1 MRIAVFINSSTPE
14 GGGSYTFE
22 SQLID
27 TLLEL
32 CSESRHTFIFYL
44 PDRTRS
50 NYVLDNSLKIV
61 SLNLTLREKISYQL
75 CLVIEALIDKIRH
88 LRSPFVIKNW
98 REQHIINL
106 LKSERIDLTLSLTP
120 SCPTLEYPYIT
131 TVWDLQHKLQ
141 SYFPEVSANGE
152 WEMREKYHLKMLNR
166 AALIITGTETG
177 KAEIER
183 FYQIPAERIKVI
195 PMFAPQLKSNLDRL
209 VGVGVGDSLPLGTA
223 SRSRSVSER
232 REASLLRQT
241 LLFETLRERERNEN
255 RDIIAKYQLPDR
267 YLFYPAQFW
276 SHKNHIGLLL
286 AIKCLQEKYNLE
298 ASLVLVGA
306 DKGNESY
313 VRRMVKELQLS
324 ERVYFLGFVPQQEMA
339 ALYRNAF
346 AMTFMT
352 FFGPD
357 NLPPLEAMAL
367 GCPTIASNVSGAK
380 EQLGDAA
387 LLVDPQQPEEIAAA
401 IYSLFKDDA
410 LRQRTIELGLIRAA
424 RWNAKDYIRE
434 IFTTLD
440 NFEPIRRCWK

>member
-1 MRIAVFINSSTPE
+1 V
-14 GGGSYTFE
+14 
-22 SQLID
+22 
-27 TLLEL
+27 
-32 CSESRHTFIFYL
+32 
-44 PDRTRS
+44 
-50 NYVLDNSLKIV
+50 SLKV
-61 SLNLTLREKISYQL
+61 SLREKISYQL
-75 CLVIEALIDKIRH
+75 LLIVKALFKKIRH
-88 LRSPFVIKNW
+88 FRSPFVIKHW
-98 REQHIINL
+98 HEQHIISL
-106 LKSERIDLTLSLTP
+106 LKLNRIDLILSLTP

-152 WEMREKYHLKMLNR
+152 WETREKYHLKMLSR

-195 PMFAPQLKSNLDRL
+195 PMFAPQLRSNINFIDRDVL
-209 VGVGVGDSLPLGTA
+209 T
-223 SRSRSVSER
+223 
-232 REASLLRQT
+232 
-241 LLFETLRERERNEN
+241 
-255 RDIIAKYQLPDR
+255 KYNLPDR

-286 AIKCLQEKYNLE
+286 AIECLQEKYNLE
-298 ASLVLVGA
+298 VSLVLVGS

-313 VRRMVKELQLS
+313 VRKMVKKLKLS
-324 ERVYFLGFVPQQEMA
+324 ERVYFLGFVPRQEMA
-339 ALYRNAF
+339 SLYRNAF

-387 LLVDPQQPEEIAAA
+387 LLVDPKQPEEIAAA
-401 IYSLFKDDA
+401 IHSLFTDA
-410 LRQRTIELGLIRAA
+410 NLRQRIIELGFKRASQ
-424 RWNAKDYIRE
+424 WNAKDYMRE

-440 NFEPIRRCWK
+440 DFEAIRRCWE